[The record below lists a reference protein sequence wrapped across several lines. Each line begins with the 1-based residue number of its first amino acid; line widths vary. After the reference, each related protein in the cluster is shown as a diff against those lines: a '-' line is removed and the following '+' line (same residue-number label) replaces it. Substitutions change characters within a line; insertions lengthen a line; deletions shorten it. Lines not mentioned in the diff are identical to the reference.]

1 MTSLV
6 QGRGGAF
13 PIALRIGLANGYNKK
28 GMRMFIYAVAF
39 FAVLLR

>member
-1 MTSLV
+1 MTSIV
-6 QGRGGAF
+6 QGQRAF
-13 PIALRIGLANGYNKK
+13 PIPLRIYLANGFNKK